1 MTEMIFGGL
10 SLWSLGALLGLRHA
24 LEPDHLAALSTV
36 LTGERNPGAAVG
48 LGAAWG
54 LGHTL
59 GLLAV
64 ACMLA
69 ATQATLPAKVGT
81 MFELSVAVMLMGLG
95 ARSIGR
101 VFLERRPDRIA
112 IQFPGPGQPHL
123 RQSHSTF
130 ARRSLLIGL
139 VHGLAG
145 SGALTA
151 MIAARLPSTGLRLA
165 YVGLFGLCSMAGM
178 AGLSG
183 LAGMPLA
190 RLGRKRGVR
199 AAIGLLAGTMASA
212 VGVMWTVRELASL
225 RG

>member
-1 MTEMIFGGL
+1 MIFGGF

-24 LEPDHLAALSTV
+24 LELDHLAAVSTV
-36 LTGERNPGAAVG
+36 LASERNPRAAAG

-59 GLLAV
+59 ALLAV
-64 ACMLA
+64 ACVLA

-81 MFELSVAVMLMGLG
+81 MFELAVGVMLMGLG

-101 VFLERRPDRIA
+101 VFLERRPARIA
-112 IQFPGPGQPHL
+112 IHAPRPGQPHL
-123 RQSHSTF
+123 QESHWTF

-151 MIAARLPSTGLRLA
+151 MIAAQLPSTGLRLA

-199 AAIGLLAGTMASA
+199 AAVGLLAGTIASI
-212 VGVMWTVRELASL
+212 VGVMWTVREVASL
-225 RG
+225 